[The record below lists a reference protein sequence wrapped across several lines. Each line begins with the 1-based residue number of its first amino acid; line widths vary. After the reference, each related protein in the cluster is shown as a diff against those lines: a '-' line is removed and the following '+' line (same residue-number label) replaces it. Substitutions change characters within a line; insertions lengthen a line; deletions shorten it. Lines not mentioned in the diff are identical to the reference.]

1 MNRNF
6 EAIIIETYAELCIKW
21 RLSHVANRIQAQD
34 FDAQLNSLESVIKAF
49 GLRTPGIS
57 ENNQQNSMP
66 PTGNEPQRKQET
78 MPRGT
83 GGIMLED

>member
-6 EAIIIETYAELCIKW
+6 EAIVIETYAELCIKW
-21 RLSHVANRIQAQD
+21 RLSHVANRIQEQD

-49 GLRTPGIS
+49 GLRTPGIAES
-57 ENNQQNSMP
+57 NQRHSVP
-66 PTGNEPQRKQET
+66 PTGNEPQRKQESIS
-78 MPRGT
+78 RET

>member
-49 GLRTPGIS
+49 GLRTPGMA
-57 ENNQQNSMP
+57 ENNQRNPVP
-66 PTGNEPQRKQET
+66 PTGNEPQHKKEALARE
-78 MPRGT
+78 P